1 MMITLIIIVMDEMDS
16 DKIGLP
22 FGSNIMIIL
31 SLLQVWSC

>member
-1 MMITLIIIVMDEMDS
+1 MMITLIIMFMDKMDS

-22 FGSNIMIIL
+22 FDSNIMIIL

>member
-1 MMITLIIIVMDEMDS
+1 MMITLIIIAMDEMDS

-22 FGSNIMIIL
+22 FSSNIMITL